1 MPTFAEIV
9 NFKYGAPEVDR
20 DIRHLLATGEFKPAY
35 AETVRAFLLPEIAN
49 CKHTID
55 DETCR
60 LNVHMQGPMCDDAL
74 TKTPEQIN
82 PILDRLK
89 FSPKKRA
96 FWFDYFVHPVHE
108 RQKAP
113 PLSILQNGGK
123 KEIINPFGL
132 ATDAF
137 YSVYTEIHELM
148 HGCQA
153 KYFAPAHSGK
163 FYQEHYELLYAG
175 KSRDEAITI
184 QTARNP
190 ELAAALHSERCFMEM
205 QANAAASCYMM
216 LQAVSTGDEN
226 IIAAVEKRLVN
237 EAASMSGALMNENL
251 GLAYFEYP
259 ATKNIIAEAKQ
270 GKCGH
275 LLNGKGLLDWKK
287 LYAYTQ
293 TKVEEMGYNKEDMA
307 KSLETAKMLKEFK
320 KRCGNDKEAFLNE
333 VCTLAS
339 QLEHPHG
346 RIFRDFVAAQR
357 EFVPDDSKKL
367 HFFYHRLGI
376 ESSRDETLAA
386 ALPENVPNIEEYRKI
401 WQAHKNMKTPW
412 LTARL
417 KRERE

>member
-190 ELAAALHSERCFMEM
+190 ELAAALKDVLWKCRPMR
-205 QANAAASCYMM
+205 Q
-216 LQAVSTGDEN
+216 QAV
-226 IIAAVEKRLVN
+226 I
-237 EAASMSGALMNENL
+237 
-251 GLAYFEYP
+251 
-259 ATKNIIAEAKQ
+259 
-270 GKCGH
+270 
-275 LLNGKGLLDWKK
+275 
-287 LYAYTQ
+287 
-293 TKVEEMGYNKEDMA
+293 
-307 KSLETAKMLKEFK
+307 
-320 KRCGNDKEAFLNE
+320 
-333 VCTLAS
+333 
-339 QLEHPHG
+339 
-346 RIFRDFVAAQR
+346 
-357 EFVPDDSKKL
+357 
-367 HFFYHRLGI
+367 
-376 ESSRDETLAA
+376 
-386 ALPENVPNIEEYRKI
+386 
-401 WQAHKNMKTPW
+401 
-412 LTARL
+412 
-417 KRERE
+417 